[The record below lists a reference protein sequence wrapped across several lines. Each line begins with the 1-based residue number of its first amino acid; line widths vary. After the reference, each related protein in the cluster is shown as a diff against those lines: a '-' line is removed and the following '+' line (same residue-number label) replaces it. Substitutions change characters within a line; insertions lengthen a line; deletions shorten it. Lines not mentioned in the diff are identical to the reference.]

1 MFQAKVVA
9 KTKTHYEVV
18 ITCLFES
25 RIVYERYN
33 NPVEQGRPEMTILCV
48 RTVCLIRKATNAY
61 S

>member
-33 NPVEQGRPEMTILCV
+33 NTVEQGRPEMTIFCV
-48 RTVCLIRKATNAY
+48 RTVCLIRTATNAY